1 MTSTHI
7 SDAHVSQ
14 LNPPEIRDALRYAAA
29 ARDHDLID
37 ELTDRLVA
45 RGLVRPRSDSSRF
58 VSISAME
65 RNPHPG
71 APS

>member
-1 MTSTHI
+1 MSNPI
-7 SDAHVSQ
+7 NPLGQVAQ
-14 LNPPEIRDALRYAAA
+14 LYPPEIRDQLQVAAQA
-29 ARDHDLID
+29 HDID
-37 ELTDRLVA
+37 QINALTDRLVA